1 MAINPKITLERITR
15 TQSARETLRAQKS
28 FAGMSL
34 DQFREKI
41 APSLTARATIARLE
55 NELIAAQ
62 NQRDDADQAS
72 SDTVQ
77 LIVNAIKGD
86 PAEGADGELYEALG
100 YVRKSERKSGLGRK
114 AKIAETKP
122 AA

>member
-1 MAINPKITLERITR
+1 MPSNPRITLERITR
-15 TQSARETLRAQKS
+15 TQSAWGTLRAQKS
-28 FAGMSL
+28 FAGMTL
-34 DQFREKI
+34 DQFRETI

-72 SDTVQ
+72 NDAVQ
-77 LIVNAIKGD
+77 LLVNAIKGD
-86 PAEGADGELYEALG
+86 PDEGVDGELYEAMG
-100 YVRKSERKSGLGRK
+100 YVRKSERKSGLSRK
-114 AKIAETKP
+114 TKVVETKP